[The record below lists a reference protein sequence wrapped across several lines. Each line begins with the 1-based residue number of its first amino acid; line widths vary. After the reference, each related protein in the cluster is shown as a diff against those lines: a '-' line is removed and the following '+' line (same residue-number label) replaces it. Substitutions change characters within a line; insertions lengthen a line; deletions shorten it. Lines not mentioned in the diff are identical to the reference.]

1 MSDHPRS
8 SGNDLPLDGGDP
20 MAEGTATDVAEQRAA
35 QDPTARDATRT
46 GGGND
51 TPAYDSDEQSEPQA
65 GEQGGQP
72 NLTPD
77 PAVSGRRS
85 NFGQGSTDDSPG
97 TPSGL

>member
-1 MSDHPRS
+1 MSDHPAS
-8 SGNDLPLDGGDP
+8 EGNDMPLGGDP
-20 MAEGTATDVAEQRAA
+20 LGDGTAADTAEQRAA
-35 QDPTARDATRT
+35 QDPTAQDARLT

-51 TPAYDSDEQSEPQA
+51 EPAYDSDEASQPQA

-77 PAVSGRRS
+77 PAVSGRPS

-97 TPSGL
+97 NAVF